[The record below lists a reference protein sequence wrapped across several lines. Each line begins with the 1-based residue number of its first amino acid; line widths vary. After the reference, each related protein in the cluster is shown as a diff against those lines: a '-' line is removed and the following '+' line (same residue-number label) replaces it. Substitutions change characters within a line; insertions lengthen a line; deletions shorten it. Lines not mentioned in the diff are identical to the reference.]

1 MTHSPSRSPST
12 PAEGRA
18 PTRALS
24 GFSSPLGRYLTG
36 LAVAITLPL
45 TLAGCGEDDS
55 VGFAPTCP
63 AMHIPAEVADY
74 YNYSA
79 KGPSF
84 DHLVTRASITHLGGD
99 CAAAAEN
106 EKKKDLRTRVSVH
119 MVVRRGPAATYSSLT
134 LPWFVAVVHNDKI
147 VGKHIFEQAVTF
159 PDSASTV
166 AVDTRLVTVDL
177 PIKPTNG
184 ENDYRFEVGFQ
195 LTKTQLAYNREHG
208 VLATFSGQ

>member
-1 MTHSPSRSPST
+1 MTLTGYFSPIRITSGPGT
-12 PAEGRA
+12 PLARRLA
-18 PTRALS
+18 
-24 GFSSPLGRYLTG
+24 G

-79 KGPSF
+79 KGPTF
-84 DHLVTRASITHLGGD
+84 DHLVTRASITKLAGD
-99 CAAAAEN
+99 CAATDDSG
-106 EKKKDLRTRVSVH
+106 KKKGLRTRVGIH
-119 MVVRRGPAATYSSLT
+119 IVVRRGPAATSDSLT

-159 PDSASTV
+159 PGGVSTV
-166 AVDTRLVTVDL
+166 AVDTKLVSVDL
-177 PIKPTNG
+177 PVKPTNG
-184 ENDYRFEVGFQ
+184 ENDYQFEVGFQ

-208 VLATFSGQ
+208 VQATFTSQ

>member
-1 MTHSPSRSPST
+1 MTELRSPIRIAS
-12 PAEGRA
+12 ALRA
-18 PTRALS
+18 PLARQLA
-24 GFSSPLGRYLTG
+24 G
-36 LAVAITLPL
+36 LAIAITLPL
-45 TLAGCGEDDS
+45 TLVACGEDDG

-84 DHLVTRASITHLGGD
+84 DHLVTRASITHLSGD
-99 CAAAAEN
+99 CVSAGEN
-106 EKKKDLRTRVSVH
+106 EKKKNLQTRVGVH
-119 MVVRRGPAATYSSLT
+119 MVVRRGPAAKYDSLT

-147 VGKHIFEQAVTF
+147 VGKHIFEQAVAF
-159 PDSASTV
+159 PAGSSTV

-184 ENDYRFEVGFQ
+184 QNDYQFEVGFQ

-208 VLATFSGQ
+208 VSATFAEQ